1 MNLLILGGNS
11 DVAHALARQF
21 AAKANA
27 DITLAS
33 RGLELLSKKA
43 KDIEIRHNTTV
54 QTVHFDAADP
64 ESHPAFY
71 EGLSPKPDVVVAAF
85 GYLGDQDRAQRE
97 NEEARR
103 IIDTNF
109 TGAVSIL
116 EIVAADLEA
125 RGKGVIIGIGS
136 VAGLRGRQSNYIYG
150 AAKGALGIYLSGL
163 RNRLSRRGVHVITVL
178 PGFIDTKMTA
188 GMGLPGLLTAT
199 AEQAAE
205 DIFEAYQKSRNTV
218 YTRWFW
224 RWIMAIIRSIPEFL
238 FKRLSL

>member
-1 MNLLILGGNS
+1 MDLLILGGNS
-11 DVAHALARQF
+11 DVAHALALQF

-33 RGLELLSKKA
+33 RNLELLKKKA

-54 QTVHFDAADP
+54 RTIHFDAADL
-64 ESHPAFY
+64 ESHPALY
-71 EGLSPKPDVVVAAF
+71 EGLSPKPDVVVVAF
-85 GYLGDQDRAQRE
+85 GYLGEQARAQRE
-97 NEEARR
+97 GEEARR

-116 EIVAADLEA
+116 ELVAADFEA
-125 RGKGVIIGIGS
+125 REKGVIIGIGS

-199 AEQAAE
+199 AQQAAE
-205 DIFEAYQKSRNTV
+205 DIFEAYQKSRNTI

-224 RWIMAIIRSIPEFL
+224 RWIMAVIRSIPEFI